1 MALHTDLPIHK
12 TGCKLLSLAVTAQV
26 QMPRTVKRLMGDKI
40 TSHCVEMLD
49 LMAMANASQ
58 KAERAH
64 LIRELLKH
72 VRTLTVL
79 LRVCHARRDI
89 STTVWAESVQMLD
102 SIGKQGSG
110 WLKSAQKTA
119 PAA

>member
-12 TGCKLLSLAVTAQV
+12 TGCQLLALAINVQT
-26 QMPRTVKRLMGDKI
+26 QMPRTVKRQLGNKI
-40 TSHCVEMLD
+40 TEHCIEMLD

-58 KAERAH
+58 RSERAAH
-64 LIRELLKH
+64 IHSLLKH
-72 VRTLTVL
+72 VRTVTVL
-79 LRVCHARRDI
+79 LRVCHASRYI
-89 STTVWAESVQMLD
+89 STRLWSQSVPMLD
-102 SIGKQGSG
+102 CIGRQGSG